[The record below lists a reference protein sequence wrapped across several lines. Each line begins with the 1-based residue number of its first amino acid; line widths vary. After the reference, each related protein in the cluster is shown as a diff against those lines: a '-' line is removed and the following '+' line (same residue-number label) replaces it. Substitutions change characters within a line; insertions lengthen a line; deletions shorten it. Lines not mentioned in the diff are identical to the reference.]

1 MSLAHDPQE
10 NDPAFKFRL
19 EQAMKE
25 AEDSL
30 AAVPRRRGYCHR
42 LWAETKRILR
52 EKYGLDWKTPSEMNP
67 GVLFD

>member
-1 MSLAHDPQE
+1 MQ
-10 NDPAFKFRL
+10 
-19 EQAMKE
+19 E
-25 AEDSL
+25 AEDRL
-30 AAVPRRRGYCHR
+30 AAVPHRRGYCHR